1 MRTIERRIARC
12 RTAVTALREKI
23 PCSGNSRD
31 PFSVKWGMSAAETLV
46 FESVDDLPRDV
57 AWQEFAMCKGR
68 LELFFAK
75 KAERPQARERREAR
89 ANMLC
94 TACPVRVP
102 CQQFARENHEYGFW
116 GGENEEDRHLLGYT
130 VAAPIGIR
138 ARNA

>member
-1 MRTIERRIARC
+1 M
-12 RTAVTALREKI
+12 
-23 PCSGNSRD
+23 
-31 PFSVKWGMSAAETLV
+31 SVAEPLS

-94 TACPVRVP
+94 TACPVRIP
-102 CQQFARENHEYGFW
+102 CRQFARENHEYGYW

-138 ARNA
+138 ARNAYFSR

>member
-1 MRTIERRIARC
+1 M
-12 RTAVTALREKI
+12 
-23 PCSGNSRD
+23 
-31 PFSVKWGMSAAETLV
+31 SVAEPLS

-94 TACPVRVP
+94 ASPAANSLAKTTNMVIGAEKTKKTGTFSVTPLLPPLVSGLATHNSSRYTTGLVWP
-102 CQQFARENHEYGFW
+102 REQYGPALR
-116 GGENEEDRHLLGYT
+116 RH
-130 VAAPIGIR
+130 
-138 ARNA
+138 